1 MKTITPA
8 QSQSSTA
15 VVIHGYGG
23 AEQLRI
29 EEIEIRPPGPGE
41 IRVRVA
47 GAAVNP
53 FDIHLREGYV
63 QEYVPL
69 TFPAC
74 LGSDVSGVVE
84 AVGSDVSAF
93 APGDRVIGLLVT
105 GAYAQW
111 AVAKANAFA
120 KLPDGIDLAGAA
132 ALPTG
137 VLTGVQLIEQG
148 VKPQAG
154 EKVLVT
160 GAGGSV
166 GRAAVFAA
174 LDAGAIVYAGVRA
187 NSRDTVAD
195 LPVEAV
201 IDLSDAAAL
210 KEAGPFDHIADTVG
224 GAAAEQLFAHLSPTG
239 RFGSV
244 VLPFVTPPAD
254 AAERFAPVIVQFDG
268 PRLERFAHG
277 LVEKGREIPVSRR
290 LPLADVAQAHAMLM
304 QGGLRGK
311 IVLVP

>member
-1 MKTITPA
+1 MKTTPT
-8 QSQSSTA
+8 QPQSSTA
-15 VVIHGYGG
+15 ALIYEYGG
-23 AEQLRI
+23 TEQFRI
-29 EEIEIRPPGPGE
+29 EALEIGLPGPDE
-41 IRVRVA
+41 IRVQVA

-53 FDIHLREGYV
+53 FDTHLRQGYAK
-63 QEYVPL
+63 EFVPL

-74 LGSDVSGVVE
+74 LGSDVSGVVD
-84 AVGSDVSAF
+84 AVGADVSAF
-93 APGDRVIGLLVT
+93 APGDRVIGLLTT

-111 AVAKANAFA
+111 AVAKASVFA
-120 KLPDGIDLAGAA
+120 ALPDGIDLAEAA

-137 VLTGVQLIEQG
+137 VLTGVQLIELG
-148 VKPQAG
+148 VKPQPG
-154 EKVLVT
+154 SKVLVT

-187 NSRDTVAD
+187 NSRAAVAD

-201 IDLSDAAAL
+201 IDLSDAEAL
-210 KEAGPFDHIADTVG
+210 QEAGPFDHIADTVG
-224 GAAAEQLFAHLSPTG
+224 GTVAEQLFAHLSPSG
-239 RFGSV
+239 RFASV

-254 AAERFAPVIVQFDG
+254 AAARFVPVIVTFDG
-268 PRLERFAHG
+268 PRLQRFARD
-277 LVEKGREIPVSRR
+277 LVEKGREMPVSHK
-290 LPLADVAQAHAMLM
+290 LPLADVAKAHEMLM